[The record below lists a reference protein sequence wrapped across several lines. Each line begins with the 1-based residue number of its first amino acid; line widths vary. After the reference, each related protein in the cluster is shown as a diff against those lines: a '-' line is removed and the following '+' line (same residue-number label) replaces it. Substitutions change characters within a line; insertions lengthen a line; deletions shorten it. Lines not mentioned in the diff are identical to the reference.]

1 MPDFP
6 ILSAI
11 KLTSCEQLVFT
22 DIYMSI
28 LTEGRNFKIILKE
41 NYAVALK
48 GCYLFT
54 KKMFK
59 HDIN

>member
-11 KLTSCEQLVFT
+11 KLTPSEQLVFI
-22 DIYMSI
+22 DIYTPI
-28 LTEGRNFKIILKE
+28 LTDGRNFQIILKE

-54 KKMFK
+54 KK
-59 HDIN
+59 NV